1 MKTLLTAFL
10 LLPGAA
16 AHALPFS
23 AIPLGLSSMTMPE
36 GKQLESV
43 PDGTMG
49 PLPPGQCWASQ
60 CAGMQE
66 QLDATSAF
74 NTAAALPPDG
84 TRWASP
90 TCTRIPCALV
100 DVPKEEAP
108 ADAPIV
114 VTANKRNTGAGSVN
128 ATPPGERTIVT
139 TPRGQMSCDAYSC
152 QPVTDEER
160 AEAARKE
167 KEIADRDRGFCP
179 SGNCGSTSDT
189 GGIAAFADD
198 GGSTGGDDSSNEA
211 YAVGNDMGGNDLFN
225 PGATGGSSF
234 DGGSGGRENA
244 GAVAAGQDGKSKAIY
259 KGKVSA
265 SDNGGWES
273 LRINGARALSHLE
286 KVAGA
291 INTSGTPS
299 PDDGTSNECAQGSG
313 SGDMTRGAC
322 VR

>member
-1 MKTLLTAFL
+1 MRTLLTAL
-10 LLPGAA
+10 LLLSGAA
-16 AHALPFS
+16 TRASALIMPPL
-23 AIPLGLSSMTMPE
+23 ALANIRIPD

-74 NTAAALPPDG
+74 NAAAALPPDG
-84 TRWASP
+84 KRWASP
-90 TCTRIPCALV
+90 TCTRPPCALV
-100 DVPKEEAP
+100 DVPNEEAP

-114 VTANKRNTGAGSVN
+114 VTGNKRNTGAGSAN
-128 ATPPGERTIVT
+128 AVPPGERTIVT
-139 TPRGQMSCDAYSC
+139 TSNGQQSCDTYSC
-152 QPVTDEER
+152 RPVTDEER

-189 GGIAAFADD
+189 GGIAAFAGGD
-198 GGSTGGDDSSNEA
+198 GSVGGDDDNEA
-211 YAVGNDMGGNDLFN
+211 YAAGNDMGGNDLF
-225 PGATGGSSF
+225 GTGTPNGSSF
-234 DGGSGGRENA
+234 DGGTGGRENA

-259 KGKVSA
+259 KGKVTT
-265 SDNGGWES
+265 SDTGGWES

-286 KVAGA
+286 KVAGT
-291 INTSGTPS
+291 INASATPS
-299 PDDGTSNECAQGSG
+299 PDDGTDRCAPSANGVVAVG
-313 SGDMTRGAC
+313 CKDLR
-322 VR
+322 